1 MLDKDTKTIVKKK
14 QKTFGGNNIN
24 TYICDVI
31 SFYTYRRN
39 TQMGFIS
46 ENGPRVQW
54 ARISRGKVVLSSKTE
69 LEGYESRET
78 KVGTIIF
85 ERFFESFEGILTG
98 ISKKEGQFG
107 DQFILAFTD
116 GANVTNICVD
126 YDSRYSRSLLNKL
139 LNTAIDFKSTM
150 KLSPFDFETREGQR
164 RVGVNVWQGAMKVDA
179 AYSKEQVP
187 EPIKSVV
194 KKQVT
199 WDFTPQVEFFETRI
213 NQDVVPKLERSLPF
227 IKQESK
233 DETPYPVTRAV
244 SIEKDIF
251 DFE

>member
-1 MLDKDTKTIVKKK
+1 
-14 QKTFGGNNIN
+14 
-24 TYICDVI
+24 
-31 SFYTYRRN
+31 
-39 TQMGFIS
+39 MGFIS

-54 ARISRGKVVLSSKTE
+54 ARISRGKVVLSSKTK

-116 GANVTNICVD
+116 GANATNICID

-139 LNTAIDFKSTM
+139 LNPVIDFKSIM
-150 KLSPFDFETREGQR
+150 KLSPYDFETKEGQR
-164 RVGVNVWQGAMKVDA
+164 RVGVNVWQGAMKVEA
-179 AYSKEQVP
+179 AYTKEQVP

-194 KKQVT
+194 KKQT
-199 WDFTPQVEFFETRI
+199 FWDFSPQVEFFETKI
-213 NQDVVPKLERSLPF
+213 NQDVVPKLERSTLPF
-227 IKQESK
+227 IKEASGH
-233 DETPYPVTRAV
+233 TPAPVTRAV
-244 SIEKDIF
+244 SIEEDFF

>member
-1 MLDKDTKTIVKKK
+1 
-14 QKTFGGNNIN
+14 
-24 TYICDVI
+24 
-31 SFYTYRRN
+31 
-39 TQMGFIS
+39 MGFIS

-54 ARISRGKVVLSSKTE
+54 ARISRGKVVLSSKTA

-107 DQFILAFTD
+107 DQFILAFSD
-116 GANVTNICVD
+116 GANATNICID

-139 LNTAIDFKSTM
+139 LNPVIDFKSIM
-150 KLSPFDFETREGQR
+150 KLSPYDFETKEGQR
-164 RVGVNVWQGAMKVDA
+164 RVGVNVWQGAMKVEA
-179 AYSKEQVP
+179 AYTKEQVP

-194 KKQVT
+194 KKQTT
-199 WDFTPQVEFFETRI
+199 WDFTPQCEFFETKI
-213 NQDVVPKLERSLPF
+213 NQDVVPKLERSTLPF
-227 IKQESK
+227 IKEARQH
-233 DETPYPVTRAV
+233 TPAPVTRAV
-244 SIEKDIF
+244 SIEEDFF